1 MHIDSGHEIF
11 YSELG
16 MQRVSYRINCIIFR
30 QPELQIQNKQAL
42 NMIKTMHH
50 RNLNQTAGLKSF
62 LGTSSLNKA
71 TPTCFIFLACS

>member
-1 MHIDSGHEIF
+1 MHIDSGHEIL

-16 MQRVSYRINCIIFR
+16 MQRVSYRINFIIFR

-50 RNLNQTAGLKSF
+50 RNLNKRAGLIFF
-62 LGTSSLNKA
+62 LSTAYQNKA
-71 TPTCFIFLACS
+71 NPIGFIFLACS